1 MQEFRISIPVDGIIN
16 ISICAE
22 SLQEAINTVI
32 EKQDELTTISNG
44 SLNLDLSNIMV
55 IPIEPKTF
63 S

>member
-1 MQEFRISIPVDGIIN
+1 MQEFRISIPVNGMIN

-22 SLQEAINTVI
+22 SLQEAIDAVI
-32 EKQDELTTISNG
+32 EKQDELENIPNG
-44 SLNLDLSNIMV
+44 SLNLELNNVIV

>member
-22 SLQEAINTVI
+22 SLQEAINAVI
-32 EKQDELTTISNG
+32 EKQDELTTIPNG
-44 SLNLDLSNIMV
+44 TLNLDLSNIMV